1 MTTLEIF
8 SNARLEKTSGIR
20 GEEVKFWVNQL
31 MKNCGDGGYSKV
43 NLKNKFFG
51 LSFNVTTMM
60 IMGKRFYGEDVSD
73 VGEAK
78 FFQNLMREHFELAQI
93 SHPSDIFPILLW
105 LDFFGIEKKF
115 VASAEKMDKF
125 LQHLVDERRRISA
138 SKKTMTLMDN
148 LLSWQETEPEFYTNN
163 IINGIIMSFE
173 WKRVDENEVDMAES
187 SGITMPKLKP
197 LEAMCK
203 PRLSMSTQ
211 CLV

>member
-1 MTTLEIF
+1 M
-8 SNARLEKTSGIR
+8 ARYHQT
-20 GEEVKFWVNQL
+20 
-31 MKNCGDGGYSKV
+31 
-43 NLKNKFFG
+43 LKNKNTG
-51 LSFNVTTMM
+51 PTIRGVAKGSMERMCRTV
-60 IMGKRFYGEDVSD
+60 E
-73 VGEAK
+73 EAK
-78 FFQNLMREHFELAQI
+78 LFQNLMREHFELAQI

-105 LDFFGIEKKF
+105 VDFFGIEKKL

-138 SKKTMTLMDN
+138 SKKTMTLIDN

-163 IINGIIMSFE
+163 IINGIIM
-173 WKRVDENEVDMAES
+173 RVDENEVDMAES